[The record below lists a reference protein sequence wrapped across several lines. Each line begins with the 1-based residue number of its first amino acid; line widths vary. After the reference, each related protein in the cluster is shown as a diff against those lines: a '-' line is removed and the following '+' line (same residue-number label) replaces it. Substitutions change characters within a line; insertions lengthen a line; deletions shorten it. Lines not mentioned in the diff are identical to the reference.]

1 VLTLVFGVV
10 ITGVVALDG
19 GNVSA
24 APIATVVRACVEYD
38 TLVLRSSP
46 TGKCAFGS
54 AFKLVWSTT
63 KWSPI
68 LCADV
73 STRVLTLAKDGLCL
87 LPETTRAVPTTG
99 NSLIACA
106 AVSKGVMLLS
116 KTGRCPPRNNRLR
129 WLITDERTITV
140 PTRRI
145 TVCVDNRTLV
155 LRDSPTGGCAIGT
168 GFKLV
173 WLVTDVSPKACID
186 RSTFALTLAPAGLC
200 SPTSSRPA
208 APTTGNTLIA
218 CADTRTKILRWSQT
232 GICPK
237 NSRLVSWPVVVLQS
251 SVTWTSPASP
261 SPSRTLSY
269 TLTFAE
275 LMSDIVPGDF
285 SNAGTA
291 TGCNFA
297 PSATSGTT
305 IIVVVV
311 CESDG
316 TVISR
321 LAANAVTDAATNIWP
336 KNYTDA
342 ASVMIDATVPTATW
356 ISPSTPSPTRILK
369 YTLTFSELVSG
380 IASADFSNA
389 GTATGC
395 AFTASTASAI
405 TLTVFVTCTSDGT
418 VIVRLGA
425 NTITDVASTTGPIA
439 NADAATVTVDT
450 TDTTAPTASVN
461 TATITTL
468 GFATVRST
476 EIGTAYL
483 VRTTVT
489 VTNLASITSASGAHW
504 NSVSILTA
512 NTDTS
517 LAATALDEGTYKV
530 FAVDAAGNLS
540 TASINSVIVDVTTP
554 SVSSLSFTSSSGSD
568 NIYVAGDTISVTI
581 VFNES
586 MTVTGT
592 PRIAIA
598 GLTSKYATY
607 VSGSTTASLIFS
619 YTVVTND
626 LDTNGV
632 AIDANTLE
640 LNGGTINDATGNVAT
655 LTHSAIAAS
664 AGHTVDAVSPTVS
677 SLSITSTATAG
688 STYIPGQIISVT
700 IVWSE
705 AVTVTG
711 SPRLTMVVGSTDKFL
726 TYASGSTTTSLVFSY
741 TVEAGTTD
749 TDGVTI
755 TANTLGLNSGT
766 MKDLGLNS
774 ATLSHSAIAAS
785 TSHKV
790 DSTSP
795 SATVTTATKSGASNS
810 TDVAVVESTE
820 IGTAYLVNTNITVT
834 NEASITGS
842 GNTNFNSVAISTIN
856 SPTNLATAA
865 LTAGTYKVY
874 TTDAGGNVSAASTGT
889 ITIT

>member
-1 VLTLVFGVV
+1 MALVFGVV
-10 ITGVVALDG
+10 ITCVVTLDG

-24 APIATVVRACVEYD
+24 EPTAKVVRTCVEYQ

-54 AFKLVWSTT
+54 EFKQVWSTT
-63 KWSPI
+63 KSSPI
-68 LCADV
+68 LCVDV
-73 STRVLTLAKDGLCL
+73 STRVLTLAIDGLCL
-87 LPETTRAVPTTG
+87 LPETTRAVPLTG
-99 NSLIACA
+99 KILIACA

-116 KTGRCPPRNNRLR
+116 KTSRCPPRSNKLT
-129 WLITDERTITV
+129 WSIAKERTITV
-140 PTRRI
+140 PTKRI
-145 TVCVDNRTLV
+145 AVCVDNRTLV
-155 LRDSPTGGCAIGT
+155 LRDSPAGKCAIGA

-186 RSTFALTLAPAGLC
+186 RSTFALKLAPAGLC
-200 SPTSSRPA
+200 RATTSIPA

-218 CADTRTKILRWSQT
+218 CADARTKLLRWSQT

-237 NSRLVSWPVVVLQS
+237 SNRVVSWPIVVQQP

-261 SPSRTLSY
+261 SPSRTLSFK
-269 TLTFAE
+269 LTSVE
-275 LMSDIVPGDF
+275 LLADIAPEDF

-291 TGCNFA
+291 TGCKFT

-305 IIVVVV
+305 IIIVVV
-311 CESDG
+311 CASDG

-321 LAANAVTDAATNIWP
+321 LLPNVITDVAANTWP

-342 ASVMIDATVPTATW
+342 ASVMIDATAPSATW
-356 ISPSTPSPTRILK
+356 IAPSTPSPTRILK

-389 GTATGC
+389 GTASGC
-395 AFTASTASAI
+395 EFTASTASAI
-405 TLTVFVTCTSDGT
+405 KLTVFVTCTSDGT

-425 NTITDVASTTGPIA
+425 NTVTDVAGTTGPIA

-461 TATITTL
+461 SATITTS

-483 VRTTVT
+483 VRNTVT
-489 VTNLASITSASGAHW
+489 IANVASITNASGTHW
-504 NSVSILTA
+504 NSVSIATA
-512 NTDTS
+512 NTNTS
-517 LAATALDEGTYKV
+517 LAATELDEGTYKV
-530 FAVDAAGNLS
+530 YAVDEAGNLS

-554 SVSSLSFTSSSGSD
+554 SVSSLSVSSSSGSD
-568 NIYVAGDTISVTI
+568 NVYVAGDTISLTI
-581 VFNES
+581 AFNEF

-592 PRIAIA
+592 PRIEIA

-607 VSGSTTASLIFS
+607 VSGSTTASLLFS
-619 YTVVTND
+619 YTVVSD
-626 LDTNGV
+626 DFDSDGV
-632 AIDANTLE
+632 AISANTLQ
-640 LNGGTINDATGNVAT
+640 LNGGTINDATGNVAS
-655 LTHSAIAAS
+655 LAHSAIAAS
-664 AGHTVDAVSPTVS
+664 AGHRVDAILPTVS

-688 STYIPGQIISVT
+688 STYIPGQTISVT
-700 IVWSE
+700 IVWNE
-705 AVTVTG
+705 TVTVTG
-711 SPRLTMVVGSTDKFL
+711 TPRLTMVVGSTDKFL

-741 TVEAGTTD
+741 TAESGTTD
-749 TDGVTI
+749 TDGVSV
-755 TANTLGLNSGT
+755 TANTLSLNSGT
-766 MKDLGLNS
+766 IRDIGLNS
-774 ATLSHSAIAAS
+774 ATLAHSAIAAS

-795 SATVTTATKSGASNS
+795 SATVTTATLSGAANS
-810 TDVAVVESTE
+810 IAVAVVQSTE
-820 IGTAYLVNTNITVT
+820 IGTAYLVVSTINVT
-834 NEASITGS
+834 NEASITSS
-842 GNTNFNSVAISTIN
+842 GNTNFNSVVISIIN
-856 SPTNLATAA
+856 SDTNLGTAS

-874 TTDAGGNVSAASTGT
+874 TTDAGGNVSVASTGT